1 METNDELVDY
11 LKEQGYIETEKVEK
25 AFRTVDRKN
34 FVPEGSEE
42 EAYRDHA
49 LPLEE
54 GDSTISAPHMVA
66 INTELL
72 DVGENDSVLEVGS
85 GSGYQLAILSELTS
99 DKVTGVEIIPGLAER
114 SARRLENHENVE
126 VIQGEGLKAV
136 EERFDRIL
144 YSCAVESFEDAKGHL
159 SDEGIAVAP
168 IQEDGR
174 QVLKKLQDSEITEHG
189 HVRFVPYREAD
200 ERKDF

>member
-1 METNDELVDY
+1 MKSNDRLVDH
-11 LKEQGYIETEKVEK
+11 LKEQGYIETGEVEE
-25 AFRTVDRKN
+25 AFRNVDRKK
-34 FVPEGSEE
+34 FVPERSRDK
-42 EAYRDHA
+42 AYRDHA

-72 DVGENDSVLEVGS
+72 DVGENDSVLEIGS

-99 DKVTGVEIIPGLAER
+99 GQVTGVEIEPGLAER
-114 SARRLENHENVE
+114 STRKLKGRENVE

-136 EERFDRIL
+136 DGQFDRIL
-144 YSCAVESFEDAKGHL
+144 YSCAVESFEDAKAHL
-159 SDEGIAVAP
+159 SDGGIAVAP
-168 IQEDGR
+168 VKDGER
-174 QVLKKLQDSEITEHG
+174 QVLKRLHGSEITGHG
-189 HVRFVPYREAD
+189 YVRFVPYREAD